1 MNASQLLIVR
11 RRHAG
16 NFTQIPNSLIRN
28 EHLSLKALGVG
39 IKSASCSHSFAH
51 WFSLFQHTV
60 RTLGGGVQGISPW
73 PTFIVATA
81 AINIVGHY
89 VFSDGTP

>member
-1 MNASQLLIVR
+1 MGNSHTDYTICATVPPHCGR
-11 RRHAG
+11 TVHAM
-16 NFTQIPNSLIRN
+16 
-28 EHLSLKALGVG
+28 VG

-51 WFSLFQHTV
+51 SFAQLQHTV
-60 RTLGGGVQGISPW
+60 RILRGGVQGNLPW

-89 VFSDGTP
+89 VSNDGAL

>member
-1 MNASQLLIVR
+1 MGNSHTDYTICAAVPPHCDHTV
-11 RRHAG
+11 HAM
-16 NFTQIPNSLIRN
+16 L
-28 EHLSLKALGVG
+28 G

-51 WFSLFQHTV
+51 WFAQFQHTV
-60 RTLGGGVQGISPW
+60 HTLDGGVQGIFPW

-89 VFSDGTP
+89 VSSDGAS